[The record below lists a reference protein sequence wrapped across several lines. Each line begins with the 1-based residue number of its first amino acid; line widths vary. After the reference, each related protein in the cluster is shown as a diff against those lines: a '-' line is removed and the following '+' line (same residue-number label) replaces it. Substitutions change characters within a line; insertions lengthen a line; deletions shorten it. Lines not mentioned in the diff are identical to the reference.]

1 MEFIRVAT
9 FAPYSRGGVSMTE
22 HTTWLTQAA
31 YDRLQNELEERKG
44 PVRDEITARISAAR
58 EEGDLKENGG
68 YHAARDEQGKN
79 EGRIAHLEH
88 LLEHAKVGTPEV
100 PDGEVHVGRLV
111 TVEFGQD
118 DTETYLI
125 GSAEEAS
132 HSPHEVLSPTS
143 PLGQALI
150 GKRIGDEVNYE
161 LPNGRV
167 ANVILVDV
175 QNH

>member
-1 MEFIRVAT
+1 
-9 FAPYSRGGVSMTE
+9 MTE

-31 YDRLQNELEERKG
+31 FDRLQAELDERKG
-44 PVRDEITARISAAR
+44 PIRDEITNRIVQAR

-68 YHAARDEQGKN
+68 YHAAREEQGKN

-88 LLEHAKVGTPEV
+88 LLQHVKVGTPEV
-100 PDGEVHVGRLV
+100 PDGEVHVGRVV
-111 TVEFGQD
+111 TIEFAKD
-118 DTETYLI
+118 DAETYLI

-132 HSPHEVLSPTS
+132 HSNHPVLSPTS

-150 GKRIGDEVNYE
+150 GKRIGDEVSYS
-161 LPNGRV
+161 LPNGRI
-167 ANVILVDV
+167 ANVVLVDV

>member
-1 MEFIRVAT
+1 
-9 FAPYSRGGVSMTE
+9 MTE

-31 YDRLQNELEERKG
+31 YDRLKAELDERKG
-44 PVRDEITARISAAR
+44 AVRDEIMLRITAAR

-68 YHAARDEQGKN
+68 YHAAREEQSKN
-79 EGRIAHLEH
+79 EGRISHLEH
-88 LLEHAKVGTPEV
+88 LLEHAKIGTPEV
-100 PDGEVHVGRLV
+100 ADGEVHIGRVV
-111 TVEFGQD
+111 TVEFGVD
-118 DTETYLI
+118 DTETYLV

-132 HSPHEVLSPTS
+132 HSTHPVISPQS

-150 GKRIGDEVNYE
+150 GRRIGDEVSYE

-167 ANVILVDV
+167 ANVVVVDV